1 MNLRI
6 SNKNKHREYT
16 KKVVT
21 SFFFCPKKPN
31 KKIQKMSKKVLT
43 NKINY
48 CIMQS
53 VPRRGQKVH

>member
-21 SFFFCPKKPN
+21 SLLFCPKKPN
-31 KKIQKMSKKVLT
+31 KKSSKNVEKSIDKQ
-43 NKINY
+43 N
-48 CIMQS
+48 
-53 VPRRGQKVH
+53 